1 MLAAVDLASYTVTL
15 EEETYHTVRVAQGGK
30 PLRSSTR
37 YIPIP
42 ETKEPAT
49 VRAYADSD
57 YPQHHKPDWKVIA
70 GLWPYLAEF
79 RGRVALSI
87 AFLILAK
94 LATVATPVA
103 LKYIVDY
110 LDQGREGELLLWIP
124 VVLVVA
130 YGMLRFGST
139 LFGEL
144 RDAVFARVAERA
156 MRRVSL
162 RVFRHLHDRELAF
175 HLDRKTGGLARDI
188 ERGTTGISFLL
199 RFTLFNIVPTLL
211 EILMVAGILFVAFN
225 ASYVFAILIAVV
237 VYVVFSIR
245 VTEWRTKFVREANAR
260 DNQSNSRAIDSLLNY
275 ETVKYFNNETF
286 EAELY
291 DENLEGWEKARLKN
305 RLSLAALNSGQALII
320 GLAMITMMVM
330 AVREVASGEITLG
343 DFTMINAYL
352 LQLFIPL
359 NALGFVYRE
368 IRQSLVNVERLFGL
382 LGEAPVIEDV
392 PGAPELKVDKGEIG
406 FHHVHFAYR
415 EDRPILQNVD
425 FTIPAGHT
433 VAVVGASGAGKSTLA
448 RLLFRFFDVSK
459 GSISIDGQNIREIS
473 QDSLR
478 SAIGVVPQD
487 TVLFNDTLYSNIA
500 YGKPEATEAEVH
512 HAAKQ
517 ARLDDFIR
525 SLPEGYDTK
534 VGERGLKLSGGEKQ
548 RVAIARVLLKNPPL
562 LILDE
567 ATSSLDSISEQAIL
581 DALNEVSRQRTT
593 LVIAHRL
600 STVRDADTILV
611 MDHGQIVE
619 SGGHSELLALN
630 GYYARLW
637 MQQQHSEDDSPA

>member
-1 MLAAVDLASYTVTL
+1 M
-15 EEETYHTVRVAQGGK
+15 
-30 PLRSSTR
+30 
-37 YIPIP
+37 
-42 ETKEPAT
+42 
-49 VRAYADSD
+49 RAYADND
-57 YPQHHKPDWKVIA
+57 YPADHKPDWKLIA
-70 GLWPYLAEF
+70 GLWPYLAEY
-79 RGRVALSI
+79 RGRVAL
-87 AFLILAK
+87 ALCLLVLAK

-110 LDQGREGELLLWIP
+110 LDQTQAADVLLWIP
-124 VVLVVA
+124 VLLVLA
-130 YGMLRFGST
+130 YGGLRFGST
-139 LFGEL
+139 LFSEL

-162 RVFRHLHDRELAF
+162 RVFEHLHQRELGF

-188 ERGTTGISFLL
+188 ERGTNGISFLL

-211 EILMVAGILFVAFN
+211 EIVMVAAILLVVFN
-225 ASYVFAILIAVV
+225 VSYVFAILIAVV
-237 VYVVFSIR
+237 VYVVYSIQI
-245 VTEWRTKFVREANAR
+245 TEWRTRFVREANAR
-260 DNQSNSRAIDSLLNY
+260 DNESNSRAIDSLLNY
-275 ETVKYFNNETF
+275 ETVKYFNNERY

-291 DENLEGWEKARLKN
+291 DEDLDNWEQARLKN
-305 RLSLAALNSGQALII
+305 RLSLAALNTGQALII
-320 GLAMITMMVM
+320 GVALIVIMTM

-343 DFTMINAYL
+343 DFTMVNAYL

-368 IRQSLVNVERLFGL
+368 IRQALVNVERLFKL
-382 LGEAPVIEDV
+382 LGDKPAIQDAPDATDLV
-392 PGAPELKVDKGEIG
+392 VDNSEVRFEQI
-406 FHHVHFAYR
+406 HFAYR
-415 EDRPILQNVD
+415 ADRPILQDVN
-425 FTIPAGHT
+425 FSIPAGHT

-448 RLLFRFFDVSK
+448 RLLFRFFEVDK
-459 GSISIDGQNIREIS
+459 GSITIDGQDIREVS

-478 SAIGVVPQD
+478 SVIGVVPQD
-487 TVLFNDTLYSNIA
+487 TVLFNDTLYRNLA
-500 YGKPEATEAEVH
+500 YGRPEATEAEVH

-525 SLPEGYDTK
+525 SLPEGYETK

-600 STVRDADTILV
+600 STVRDADKILV
-611 MDHGQIVE
+611 MDHGRIVE
-619 SGGHSELLALN
+619 NGSHSELLAQN

-637 MQQQHSEDDSPA
+637 LQQQHSNEEEERV

>member
-1 MLAAVDLASYTVTL
+1 M
-15 EEETYHTVRVAQGGK
+15 
-30 PLRSSTR
+30 
-37 YIPIP
+37 
-42 ETKEPAT
+42 
-49 VRAYADSD
+49 RAYADND
-57 YPQHHKPDWKVIA
+57 YPADHKPDWKIIS

-79 RGRVALSI
+79 RGRVVLALG
-87 AFLILAK
+87 FLVLAK
-94 LATVATPVA
+94 LATVATPIA

-110 LDQGREGELLLWIP
+110 LDQTGSEDMLLWIP
-124 VVLVVA
+124 VILVVA
-130 YGMLRFGST
+130 YGSLRFGAT
-139 LFGEL
+139 LFSEL

-162 RVFRHLHDRELAF
+162 RIFEHLHNRELAF

-188 ERGTTGISFLL
+188 ERGTNGISFLL

-225 ASYVFAILIAVV
+225 VGYVVAILVAVV
-237 VYVVFSIR
+237 VYVVFSIKT
-245 VTEWRTKFVREANAR
+245 TEWRTKFVREANAR

-275 ETVKYFNNETF
+275 ETVKYFNNERY
-286 EAELY
+286 EAQLY
-291 DENLEGWEKARLKN
+291 DVDLDDWEQARLKN

-320 GLAMITMMVM
+320 GLAMIVIMAM
-330 AVREVASGEITLG
+330 AVREVAAGDITLG

-368 IRQSLVNVERLFGL
+368 IRQALVNVERLFKL
-382 LGEAPVIEDV
+382 LGDEPAIQD
-392 PGAPELKVDKGEIG
+392 APEATDLVVDNGEIR
-406 FHHVHFAYR
+406 FEHIHFAYR
-415 EDRPILQNVD
+415 PDRPILQDVN
-425 FTIPAGHT
+425 FTIPAGHK

-448 RLLFRFFDVSK
+448 RLLFRFYDVDN
-459 GSISIDGQNIREIS
+459 GAIRIDGQDIRDVT

-487 TVLFNDTLYSNIA
+487 TVLFNDTLYRNLA
-500 YGKPEATEAEVH
+500 YGRPEATEDEVYR
-512 HAAKQ
+512 AARM
-517 ARLDDFIR
+517 AHLEHFIH

-548 RVAIARVLLKNPPL
+548 RVAIARVILKNPPL

-567 ATSSLDSISEQAIL
+567 ATSSLDSLSEQAIL
-581 DALNEVSRQRTT
+581 GALKEVSRQRTT

-600 STVRDADTILV
+600 STIRDADTILV
-611 MDHGQIVE
+611 MDGGRIVE
-619 SGGHSELLALN
+619 SGSHNQLLAA
-630 GYYARLW
+630 GGHYANLW
-637 MQQQHSEDDSPA
+637 ARQNHEDES